1 MSSTAMDLAQTLL
14 RSVVRAF
21 YRDKEAFDM
30 RHILIVD
37 ALVMHS
43 ALRDDDL
50 GYLMSMNLKDLHKI
64 CATLKEQRFIAQHV
78 RPEIK
83 EGQAKPSNRTYYY
96 IDYREA
102 IDGIKWRAY
111 TVDKAVQGNA
121 VPAQEKKEYFCRR
134 CKSEWTQMQVLDNVS
149 ASGFVCHKCDFVLE
163 YDPDRQ
169 AGGHEQSTRLN
180 NQLKFITE
188 LLPRLDEVI
197 IPDNTFEVAHSHARP
212 VERDRTNQVAK
223 STVVEGAKPTAVR
236 GMANTGPRDLTIS
249 ITDQE
254 NITEEEAQAELD
266 RQRKIKE
273 ANALPVWHVQST
285 VTGQSHDPNDN
296 AASTAGKREGDED
309 DDKLFDDN
317 KVSEAEQARVDDVF
331 ALLAQQQQEEAS
343 RRAAEEEE
351 DDDDDEDEDEE
362 FEDVAGS
369 AGANGTANG
378 GGIVSS
384 SNNVTSG
391 ASSQQGL
398 AKRGASSLGGSGT
411 TSAADTPMSSD
422 DRPNKKVKVEE
433 PAEEEDSDEE
443 EDVAFEDV

>member
-1 MSSTAMDLAQTLL
+1 MSSSAMDLAQTLL

-21 YRDKEAFDM
+21 YRDKEVYDM

-37 ALVMHS
+37 ALVLHS

-134 CKSEWTQMQVLDNVS
+134 CKSEWTQMEVLDNV
-149 ASGFVCHKCDFVLE
+149 AAAGFVCHRCDAVLV

-188 LLPRLDEVI
+188 LLPRLDEVV

-212 VERDRTNQVAK
+212 VERDHTNQVAK

-236 GMANTGPRDLTIS
+236 GMANTGPRDLSIS
-249 ITDQE
+249 ITDKE
-254 NITEEEAQAELD
+254 NITEEEAKAELD

-285 VTGQSHDPNDN
+285 VTGLAHDPSSTDPT
-296 AASTAGKREGDED
+296 ASAAGKRENGDDE

-331 ALLAQQQQEEAS
+331 ALLAKQQQEEAS

-351 DDDDDEDEDEE
+351 DDDDEEEDDEDDE
-362 FEDVAGS
+362 FEDVAGN
-369 AGANGTANG
+369 AGGAKA
-378 GGIVSS
+378 VSS
-384 SNNVTSG
+384 SAVPP
-391 ASSQQGL
+391 SSSAAAAGGSA
-398 AKRGASSLGGSGT
+398 AKRGPSSLASGT
-411 TSAADTPMSSD
+411 TSAADTPVSSD
-422 DRPNKKVKVEE
+422 DRPAKKVKVEE

>member
-21 YRDKEAFDM
+21 YRDKEVYDM

-83 EGQAKPSNRTYYY
+83 EGQTKPSNRTYYY
-96 IDYREA
+96 IDYRQA

-134 CKSEWTQMQVLDNVS
+134 CKSEWTQMEVLDNVT
-149 ASGFVCHKCDFVLE
+149 AAGFICHRCAYVLE

-188 LLPRLDEVI
+188 LLPRLDEVV

-223 STVVEGAKPTAVR
+223 STVVESAKPTAVR
-236 GMANTGPRDLTIS
+236 GMANTGPKDLTIS

-254 NITEEEAQAELD
+254 NITEEEAKAELE

-285 VTGQSHDPNDN
+285 VTGQSHDPSSNGDS
-296 AASTAGKREGDED
+296 ASAAGKRENGDDED
-309 DDKLFDDN
+309 DKFLDDN

-331 ALLAQQQQEEAS
+331 ALLAKQQQEEAS

-351 DDDDDEDEDEE
+351 DDDDGDDDDEDDEDEE
-362 FEDVAGS
+362 FEDVAGGTVASS
-369 AGANGTANG
+369 AGPTSSAP
-378 GGIVSS
+378 GIGS
-384 SNNVTSG
+384 
-391 ASSQQGL
+391 A
-398 AKRGASSLGGSGT
+398 AKRGPSSLASGT

-422 DRPNKKVKVEE
+422 DRPSKKVKVEE